1 MTDRLLTAREV
12 AELLSVPA
20 GWPLEQA
27 RAGSIPHVRLGR
39 YVRFRR
45 EAVLAWLEEL
55 ERGGGPAYRK
65 HRPKVSQPERRGP

>member
-1 MTDRLLTAREV
+1 MTDRLLNAKEV

-20 GWPLEQA
+20 SWPLEQA
-27 RAGSIPHVRLGR
+27 RAGNIPHVRLGH

-65 HRPKVSQPERRGP
+65 HRPKVTS